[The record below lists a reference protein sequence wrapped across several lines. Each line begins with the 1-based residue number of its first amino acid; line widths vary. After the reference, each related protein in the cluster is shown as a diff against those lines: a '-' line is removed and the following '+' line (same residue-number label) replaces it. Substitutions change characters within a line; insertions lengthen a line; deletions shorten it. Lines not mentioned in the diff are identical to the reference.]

1 MIKSEGKSVLKVE
14 AKQITIR
21 NETQCTEILILKQEN
36 STSGLVG
43 SEEGG
48 RITK

>member
-1 MIKSEGKSVLKVE
+1 MIKSEDKPVLKVE

-21 NETQCTEILILKQEN
+21 NEAQCTETLIPKSEN
-36 STSGLVG
+36 DTSGLVG

-48 RITK
+48 RVT